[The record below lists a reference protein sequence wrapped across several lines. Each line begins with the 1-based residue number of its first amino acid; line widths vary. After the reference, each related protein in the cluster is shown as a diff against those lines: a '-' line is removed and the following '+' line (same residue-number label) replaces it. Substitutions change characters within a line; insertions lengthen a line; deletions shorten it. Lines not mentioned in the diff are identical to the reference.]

1 MYFFQASP
9 GELVGYLVFALI
21 LCAVLAVVILVI
33 AKKDNAKLDDL
44 LASTPEDKK
53 EALKAEEYQP
63 LDSKGIKCATRGL
76 LVAIHSNGDK
86 SNLQLLFYNAPRD
99 SFYNQPAKIRTSE
112 LNGKGYKMYDFVP
125 CEMKYDKEM
134 HIHMFKKI
142 M

>member
-76 LVAIHSNGDK
+76 LVAIQSNGDK
-86 SNLQLLFYNAPRD
+86 SSLQLLFYNAPRD